1 MNDVKYATQS
11 IRQAFT
17 QSSANLLYGGIQK
30 NPEAF
35 DTIGPKMVRGEQ
47 TDAAIQDKELIQN
60 PQHDVFLK
68 NAVSRSIERI
78 NDNANILQMLP
89 DTKQSIEIIIGTNTV
104 FMIDHCFG

>member
-35 DTIGPKMVRGEQ
+35 DTIGGLVAHELGHVPRRGEYW
-47 TDAAIQDKELIQN
+47 DMSGLRFEVLHAKGG
-60 PQHDVFLK
+60 
-68 NAVSRSIERI
+68 AVHWFRVTR
-78 NDNANILQMLP
+78 
-89 DTKQSIEIIIGTNTV
+89 QSES
-104 FMIDHCFG
+104 DR